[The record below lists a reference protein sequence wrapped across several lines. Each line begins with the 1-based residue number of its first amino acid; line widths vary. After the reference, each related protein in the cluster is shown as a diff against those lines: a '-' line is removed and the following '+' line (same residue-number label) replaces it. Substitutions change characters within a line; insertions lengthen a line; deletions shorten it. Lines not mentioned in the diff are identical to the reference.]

1 MQMLEATGRDAG
13 GETQPH
19 RALTATCCQSPVLSA
34 IPPAHP
40 QAVLGHGDGVFI
52 LFCLNELVC
61 VRLGN
66 GGRGILETSTWG
78 MYPWRS
84 ECQATFGWLKTIKVQ
99 RAVLCQLCSSVSSAN
114 TPCVLCWALHS
125 PTDRFCCIQAQIFP
139 LFGCCH
145 GSPGMPR
152 QLQQGPH
159 CNTGRKKSVFIVCI
173 STANDCT
180 QTPSC
185 CGGTKPCT
193 GLRWGKAKC
202 CCF

>member
-1 MQMLEATGRDAG
+1 ML
-13 GETQPH
+13 P
-19 RALTATCCQSPVLSA
+19 
-34 IPPAHP
+34 IPCRSVPSLQLIP
-40 QAVLGHGDGVFI
+40 WAVPLLGHGDGVFI

-114 TPCVLCWALHS
+114 TPRALCWALHS
-125 PTDRFCCIQAQIFP
+125 LADRFCCIQAWIFP
-139 LFGCCH
+139 LFGCYH
-145 GSPGMPR
+145 RSPGMPG

-159 CNTGRKKSVFIVCI
+159 CNTGGKKTVFIVCI
-173 STANDCT
+173 GKANDCT
-180 QTPSC
+180 QTLSC
-185 CGGTKPCT
+185 CGGTKPCM
-193 GLRWGKAKC
+193 GLRWGKAGS